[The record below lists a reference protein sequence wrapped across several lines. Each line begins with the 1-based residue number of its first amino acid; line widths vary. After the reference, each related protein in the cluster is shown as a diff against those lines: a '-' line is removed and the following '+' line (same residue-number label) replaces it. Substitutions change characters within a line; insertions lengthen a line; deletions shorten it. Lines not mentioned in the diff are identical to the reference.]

1 MSRKT
6 RRVPVSLDSRGVEP
20 LSNEEIRIILRGA
33 DDLIMSGGRS
43 LLARVLKGS
52 KQKAVIEKELDHSPV
67 YGAMRELSI
76 DEITRRI
83 DWRIE
88 EGYLAIE
95 YDYRLPLLKYTDAGW
110 AIERD
115 VLCDR
120 VAGSARPGNRAGHRC
135 S

>member
-1 MSRKT
+1 LSLAEVMAREV
-6 RRVPVSLDSRGVEP
+6 RRVPVSLDSHGVRP
-20 LSNEEIRIILRGA
+20 LSDEEIRIILRGA

-52 KQKAVIEKELDHSPV
+52 RQKVIFEKELDRSPV
-67 YGAMRELSI
+67 YGAMPGLSI

-83 DWRIE
+83 DWMIE

-95 YDYRLPLLKYTDAGW
+95 YDYRLPLLKYTSMGW

-115 VLCDR
+115 I
-120 VAGSARPGNRAGHRC
+120 
-135 S
+135 